1 MSTEETAIRLAGKLS
16 QLTAAGKL
24 TWVDAGHLGPWGVW
38 PGQVFKASVD
48 DGTFAQIA
56 EVPLPKSL
64 ITSYYFG
71 IAEGNPEIF
80 EVVAQGRTDEI
91 FGVFA
96 EGYPADPTDAK
107 LNLLNSLKT
116 LYRMAHDN
124 ARGTQQK
131 IEKFEQIL
139 ERRLA

>member
-1 MSTEETAIRLAGKLS
+1 MSTEDTAIRLAGKLT

-24 TWVDAGHLGPWGVW
+24 QWKDAGSLGPWGER

-56 EVPLPKSL
+56 EIPVPKSL

-71 IAEGNPEIF
+71 VAEGKPEIF
-80 EVVAQGRTDEI
+80 EVNAQGRPDEI

-96 EGYPADPTDAK
+96 EGYPADPTDEK
-107 LNLLNSLKT
+107 LKLLGSLKD
-116 LYRMAHDN
+116 LYLAARDN
-124 ARGTQQK
+124 ARGTRQK
-131 IEKFEQIL
+131 VEKFEQLL
-139 ERRLA
+139 ERLA

>member
-1 MSTEETAIRLAGKLS
+1 MSTEDTAIRLAGKLS

-24 TWVDAGHLGPWGVW
+24 NWVDAGRLGPWGEW
-38 PGQVFKASVD
+38 PGQVFKASVE

-56 EVPLPKSL
+56 EIPVPKSL

-71 IAEGNPEIF
+71 VAEGKPEIF
-80 EVVAQGRTDEI
+80 EVVAQDRTDDI

-96 EGYPADPTDAK
+96 EGYPADPTDEK
-107 LNLLNSLKT
+107 LKLLRALKD
-116 LYRMAHDN
+116 LYLLARDN
-124 ARGTQQK
+124 ARGTRQK
-131 IEKFEQIL
+131 VEKFEQLL